1 MTSPEVQY
9 PAHHPLYCMV
19 AVTTNPAA
27 WYLGT
32 PGLPLIP
39 LPCPIPYS
47 GFIVGE
53 VFFLPVTDD
62 IMGEIHQHFGACQK
76 LGKWVGLTGR
86 GAAPKLL
93 DKSLTLKLVAGAGF
107 IS

>member
-9 PAHHPLYCMV
+9 PAQSTVILYTV
-19 AVTTNPAA
+19 WWPSPQT
-27 WYLGT
+27 LL
-32 PGLPLIP
+32 PGDPSLPLIT
-39 LPCPIPYS
+39 LPCLIPYG

-93 DKSLTLKLVAGAGF
+93 DKSLTLKLVAGF